1 MSQPPQNGRSG
12 EVRNE
17 VASTTPGA
25 PMASY
30 DHADEPFV
38 GTAEHRLAVP
48 AVLLGVMSLIGMP
61 FLGPLAWI
69 LGRRAVRE
77 IDASSVTTYSNRGI
91 AMAGMILGIIGT
103 VFLVVVVVGLV
114 VLVAS
119 IMVRSRQP

>member
-17 VASTTPGA
+17 VGS
-25 PMASY
+25 
-30 DHADEPFV
+30 
-38 GTAEHRLAVP
+38 
-48 AVLLGVMSLIGMP
+48 
-61 FLGPLAWI
+61 

>member
-1 MSQPPQNGRSG
+1 M
-12 EVRNE
+12 
-17 VASTTPGA
+17 
-25 PMASY
+25 
-30 DHADEPFV
+30 
-38 GTAEHRLAVP
+38 
-48 AVLLGVMSLIGMP
+48 
-61 FLGPLAWI
+61 
-69 LGRRAVRE
+69 RE